1 MRRRVSVSLVAVVA
15 MIAGCSWARFDDLEE
30 NASVLVLKQ
39 PSGMPGFGASVT
51 AAADGNRVLVLAAG
65 SPKASNGAA
74 VFELGQGQEANLD
87 AFDVGQCNTNDC
99 VVARTVAALP
109 VAQSPSGLAKSAC
122 WVAGFQKQPVG
133 DPALSVAC
141 TEVGQQRFL
150 YSLPLPFV
158 ADADTDELNLAS
170 ESLPAVG
177 SPPGA
182 TALIAGI
189 PKLNGSASG
198 AAVGFAAASTTPLNL
213 VPGTNAET
221 FGAAVAVFRS
231 GGSRRFLVGAPDR
244 GELWV
249 FDEAGQEV
257 GCLSG
262 DPEFARRVATG
273 DVDGDGGDEVVVAT
287 ATEVQVV
294 NGAAVAALN
303 QPGVCQKV
311 AAKDVLVTLRCR
323 KTSDVDGCPG
333 GFGDALAVGDID
345 GDGDGE
351 VAVGAPRARVR
362 GSGSAGAVYVFDV
375 ELGAADPEL
384 VTEERFLA
392 SAAGG
397 DRLGTSVAF
406 APQKDRHILVAG
418 APGGGK
424 VAIFYC
430 SRLLSSGQRG
440 KRCK

>member
-221 FGAAVAVFRS
+221 FGAAVAVF
-231 GGSRRFLVGAPDR
+231 
-244 GELWV
+244 
-249 FDEAGQEV
+249 
-257 GCLSG
+257 
-262 DPEFARRVATG
+262 
-273 DVDGDGGDEVVVAT
+273 
-287 ATEVQVV
+287 
-294 NGAAVAALN
+294 
-303 QPGVCQKV
+303 
-311 AAKDVLVTLRCR
+311 
-323 KTSDVDGCPG
+323 
-333 GFGDALAVGDID
+333 
-345 GDGDGE
+345 
-351 VAVGAPRARVR
+351 
-362 GSGSAGAVYVFDV
+362 
-375 ELGAADPEL
+375 
-384 VTEERFLA
+384 
-392 SAAGG
+392 
-397 DRLGTSVAF
+397 
-406 APQKDRHILVAG
+406 
-418 APGGGK
+418 
-424 VAIFYC
+424 
-430 SRLLSSGQRG
+430 
-440 KRCK
+440 